1 VSDHMQKY
9 EAGLKYREALLRET
23 REELQK
29 ADAKASILLAATGIA
44 FSTLLTA
51 LGAGTW
57 SPNKM
62 QHEDARLLIWVSIF
76 LGVLGIVLLGSAV
89 KPRLRAKAMGPE
101 KLHYFGNV
109 RSYWPSAWFIRNRKS
124 RYHECRDA
132 FDVALRRAATEE
144 NYLSRLND
152 QIWFLGRTAF
162 RKYRLIT
169 FSLWTFALA
178 IGLAIIGLLLEKY

>member
-1 VSDHMQKY
+1 MVDRAHASDM
-9 EAGLKYREALLRET
+9 ALKYKEVLLGEI

-29 ADAKASILLAATGIA
+29 ADSKATILLAASGIA
-44 FSTLLTA
+44 FSALLSA

-62 QHEDARLLIWVSIF
+62 RHEDARLLIWVSIF

-109 RSYWPSAWFIRNRKS
+109 RSYWPSAWPIRNRKS
-124 RYHECRDA
+124 RFDECRAA
-132 FDVALRRAATEE
+132 FDVALRSAATEE

-169 FSLWTFALA
+169 LSLWTSALA